1 MAVRET
7 VTKPLAVVAVAALLA
22 ALSSAAPLAQEREG
36 RGRGLP
42 GRVGPGPGP
51 GLPGVT
57 PGEIQQLFDAYV
69 VMQAQQ
75 ELQLNEERFGA
86 FLTRVRAL
94 QEVRRRGQMQRQRML
109 QELRRVSQSGPDEQ
123 VKTTLERFNELEK
136 RNAEEVKE
144 AIEKVDEVLE
154 LRQRARFRLLEE
166 HMERRKLDLLMR
178 ARQQNRARDQF

>member
-1 MAVRET
+1 
-7 VTKPLAVVAVAALLA
+7 
-22 ALSSAAPLAQEREG
+22 
-36 RGRGLP
+36 
-42 GRVGPGPGP
+42 
-51 GLPGVT
+51 
-57 PGEIQQLFDAYV
+57 
-69 VMQAQQ
+69 MQAQR
-75 ELQLNEERFGA
+75 ELQLHDEQFAA

-109 QELRRVSQSGPDEQ
+109 QELRRVSQSGQDEQ
-123 VKTTLERFNELEK
+123 VKTTLERFSELEK

-178 ARQQNRARDQF
+178 ARQQNRAREQF

>member
-1 MAVRET
+1 MALRGT
-7 VTKPLAVVAVAALLA
+7 VTRPLAVVAVAALLA
-22 ALSSAAPLAQEREG
+22 ALSSATSMAQEREG
-36 RGRGLP
+36 RARGLP
-42 GRVGPGPGP
+42 GRGPGPGP

-75 ELQLNEERFGA
+75 ELQLHDEQFAA

-109 QELRRVSQSGPDEQ
+109 QELRRVSQSGLDEQ
-123 VKTTLERFNELEK
+123 VKTTLERFSELEK

-178 ARQQNRARDQF
+178 ARQQNRAREQF